1 MTRPL
6 LSPVPPIALLVA
18 RLTPSQCHLILQ
30 LNMAYWQHEH
40 ILPTPQQQGLML
52 SLYRLGMLDATTRSL
67 THQGVLVAGYLTLQC
82 LRQDP

>member
-18 RLTPSQCHLILQ
+18 RLTPSQRHLILQ

-40 ILPTPQQQGLML
+40 TLPTPQQQGLML
-52 SLYRLGMLDATTRSL
+52 SL
-67 THQGVLVAGYLTLQC
+67 
-82 LRQDP
+82 